1 MKFYILPNLLF
12 LILPFQVFSQQEAI
26 QINFT
31 DNSTMSFLLDDVQKL
46 DFTEDQM
53 RLHQSDGM
61 VLSWDFDFINYYT
74 YIDEI
79 VTENNNI
86 LAKSLDMKLYPNP
99 ALNDVTVSF
108 DILDKQDARLSVMSL
123 DGKVMETRMLQGA
136 FKGNLLIDISAYPA
150 GQYILGLEGTT
161 FNLSKCF
168 IKN

>member
-1 MKFYILPNLLF
+1 MKFYILPVLL
-12 LILPFQVFSQQEAI
+12 LLLSPFQVFSQQEAI

-31 DNSTMSFLLDDVQKL
+31 DNSTISFLLDDVQKL

-74 YIDEI
+74 YIEET
-79 VTENNNI
+79 VTENKSVQ
-86 LAKSLDMKLYPNP
+86 AKSLDMKVYPNP
-99 ALNDVTVSF
+99 ALYDLRVSF

-123 DGKVMETRMLQGA
+123 DGKIMESRVLQGA
-136 FKGNLLIDISAYPA
+136 SKGNVLIDISAYPA

-161 FNLSKCF
+161 FKLSKSF

>member
-1 MKFYILPNLLF
+1 MKFCILPFLL
-12 LILPFQVFSQQEAI
+12 LLLSPFQVFSQQEAI
-26 QINFT
+26 HIHFT
-31 DNSTMSFLLDDVQKL
+31 DNTTMSFLLDDVQKL

-74 YIDEI
+74 YIDEV
-79 VTENNNI
+79 VTENENI
-86 LAKSLDMKLYPNP
+86 LAKSLDMKIYPNP
-99 ALNDVTVSF
+99 AWNDVTVSF

-123 DGKVMETRMLQGA
+123 DGKIMESRVLQGA
-136 FKGNLLIDISAYPA
+136 SKGNALIDISAYPS

-161 FNLSKCF
+161 FNLSKSF

>member
-1 MKFYILPNLLF
+1 MKFYILPSLL
-12 LILPFQVFSQQEAI
+12 LLLSPFQVFSQQGAI
-26 QINFT
+26 HINFT
-31 DNSTMSFLLDDVQKL
+31 DNTTMSFLLDDVQKL

-74 YIDEI
+74 YIDEV
-79 VTENNNI
+79 VTENKNV
-86 LAKSLDMKLYPNP
+86 LAKSLDMKVYPNP

-108 DILDKQDARLSVMSL
+108 DILDKQDARLSVLSL
-123 DGKVMETRMLQGA
+123 DGKIMESRMLQGA
-136 FKGNLLIDISAYPA
+136 SKGNVLIDISAYPA

-161 FNLSKCF
+161 FNLSKSF